1 MAISQS
7 SDVERVRGAV
17 REAVRHHWVLFLIE
31 GLALVI
37 LGLLAILLPAVASLA
52 ATVFFGWLLLL
63 SGTVGLIATI
73 RARRAPGFSWSLASA
88 IVGIVTGALLL
99 ALPLV
104 GTFSL
109 TAVLIAFLLVEGSVS
124 ILYAF
129 DHRKGLSGR
138 WGWMLASGIVDVV
151 LGLILLA
158 GFPGTAVWALGVLV
172 GINMLFGGWALI
184 WMALYARSEP
194 SGAPA

>member
-73 RARRAPGFSWSLASA
+73 RARRAPGFGWSLVSA

-158 GFPGTAVWALGVLV
+158 GFPGTAVWALGLLV

-184 WMALYARSEP
+184 WMALYARSAP